1 MKTYVGVDILNDIA
15 IKYNLKISA
24 NKIKTVAVKGK
35 MNVRTK
41 ILINECIVEQV
52 NYPNFM

>member
-1 MKTYVGVDILNDIA
+1 
-15 IKYNLKISA
+15 
-24 NKIKTVAVKGK
+24 VAVKGK

-52 NYPNFM
+52 NYPNFMWYTITVTSNRD